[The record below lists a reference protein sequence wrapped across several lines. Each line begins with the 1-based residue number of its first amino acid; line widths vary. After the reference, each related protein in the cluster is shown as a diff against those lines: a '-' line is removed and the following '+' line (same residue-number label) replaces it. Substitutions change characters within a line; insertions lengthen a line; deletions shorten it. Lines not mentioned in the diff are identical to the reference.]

1 MAERRMFAKSIV
13 DSDAFLELPAKSQL
27 LYFHLAMRADDEG
40 FVNKA
45 KTVSR
50 TCGCNE
56 EDLQRLVKEQ
66 YLIQFDGGLVV
77 IRHWKIHNWIRGDR
91 LRPTVY
97 TAQKA
102 ALVLDESGAYTLCQT
117 SDRQVTDNCQTSDR
131 QVTDN
136 CQTQDRLGKDRL
148 GKVSSGQESIGGC
161 GGAEADPAFRAPT
174 LTEVMIYVKQKKY
187 QVDPEAFLGFYHRNG
202 WRVNGKPMKDWKGAV
217 DLWQARKW

>member
-1 MAERRMFAKSIV
+1 MAERRMFAKSII

-50 TCGCNE
+50 TCGCSE

-66 YLIQFDGGLVV
+66 FLIQFDGGLVV
-77 IRHWKIHNWIRGDR
+77 IRHWKVHNWIRGDR

-97 TAQKA
+97 TTQKA
-102 ALVLDESGAYTLCQT
+102 ALVLDESGAYTL
-117 SDRQVTDNCQTSDR
+117 CQTSDR

-161 GGAEADPAFRAPT
+161 GGTEADPSFRAPT

-187 QVDPEAFLGFYHRNG
+187 QVDPERFLQFYLKNG
-202 WRVNGKPMKDWKGAV
+202 WKEQGKPMKDWKGAV

>member
-1 MAERRMFAKSIV
+1 MAERRMFAKSII

-50 TCGCNE
+50 TCGCSE

-66 YLIQFDGGLVV
+66 FLIQFDGGLVV
-77 IRHWKIHNWIRGDR
+77 IRHWKVHNWIRGDR

-97 TAQKA
+97 TTQKA

-117 SDRQVTDNCQTSDR
+117 SDRQVTDNCQT
-131 QVTDN
+131 
-136 CQTQDRLGKDRL
+136 QDRLGKESL
-148 GKVSSGQESIGGC
+148 GKARSGQESIGGC
-161 GGAEADPAFRAPT
+161 GGTQLPASFRPPS

-187 QVDPEAFLGFYHRNG
+187 QVDPERFLQFYLKNG
-202 WRVNGKPMKDWKGAV
+202 WKEQGKPMKDWKEAV
-217 DLWQARKW
+217 DLWQQRKW

>member
-1 MAERRMFAKSIV
+1 MAERRMFAKSII

-40 FVNKA
+40 FISNPKSILRL
-45 KTVSR
+45 T
-50 TCGCNE
+50 GCTE
-56 EDLQRLVKEQ
+56 ADMQKLVEGK
-66 YLIQFDGGLVV
+66 YLIPFGRGILA
-77 IRHWKIHNWIRGDR
+77 IRHWKVHNYIRADR
-91 LRPTVY
+91 LKPTVY
-97 TAQKA
+97 EAEKA
-102 ALVLDESGAYTLCQT
+102 MLLVEESGVYTLCQS
-117 SDRQVTDNCQTSDR
+117 SDGQV
-131 QVTDN
+131 VA
-136 CQTQDRLGKDRL
+136 QDRLGKDRL

-161 GGAEADPAFRAPT
+161 GGAEADPTFRAPT